1 MTITL
6 TPEQQR
12 WLEAEVAAGRIAS
25 VEDAVRLA
33 VDLIMPVD
41 TTDLSWAKPYLDE
54 AREQVDRGECV
65 EHSDFKRELAE
76 RIKSLR

>member
-1 MTITL
+1 VAL
-6 TPEQQR
+6 GGTPEQPR

-41 TTDLSWAKPYLDE
+41 TSDLSWARPYLDE
-54 AREQVDRGECV
+54 ARGQVARGEYV
-65 EHSDFKRELAE
+65 EHSDLKRELAE

>member
-6 TPEQQR
+6 TAEQQR

-33 VDLIMPVD
+33 VDLIMPID
-41 TTDLSWAKPYLDE
+41 TADLSWATPYLDE
-54 AREQVDRGECV
+54 ARAQIARGEYI
-65 EHSDFKRELAE
+65 EHQDLKCELAE
-76 RIKSLR
+76 RIKVLR

>member
-6 TPEQQR
+6 TPAQQK
-12 WLEAEVAAGRIAS
+12 WLEAEVAAGRFAS

-33 VDLIMPVD
+33 IDLFMPID
-41 TTDLSWAKPYLDE
+41 TADLSWAKPYLDE
-54 AREQVDRGECV
+54 ARAQIARGEYITH
-65 EHSDFKRELAE
+65 EEFKRDLAE